1 MKKCIGMS
9 KYNKSYR
16 VSSVITHTST
26 FNLSI
31 HITKYAGV
39 PLTYSKNTLELSC
52 CKKWQKSPRQET
64 VFWE

>member
-1 MKKCIGMS
+1 MTNKQEKVDMS

-31 HITKYAGV
+31 LITKYVGIR
-39 PLTYSKNTLELSC
+39 LTYSKNTRVVLL
-52 CKKWQKSPRQET
+52 
-64 VFWE
+64 